1 MSPVPTGQGGA
12 PVHVRRLTI
21 CLLSVVVGLLP
32 YAGIALTNEV
42 FIPVLVY
49 RTGPYSVSGMPIANG
64 IVDYY
69 TLVNER
75 DGGINGVRL
84 AWEECETQY
93 NTLRSVECL
102 SLIHI

>member
-1 MSPVPTGQGGA
+1 M
-12 PVHVRRLTI
+12 RLSI
-21 CLLSVVVGLLP
+21 CLLVVIIVVGLL
-32 YAGIALTNEV
+32 AHRVIALTDKV

-49 RTGPYSVSGMPIANG
+49 RTGPYSVSGTPIANG
-64 IVDYY
+64 LVDYY

-93 NTLRSVECL
+93 NTLRSVECYERPWW
-102 SLIHI
+102 SSPSAPV